1 MKKLITLLSIPLF
14 ALTFNSC
21 RNANHD
27 SNKDK
32 SKETEVKY
40 TRPVNPFA
48 YVDSISMSMDTNWK
62 YLKTKEQ
69 RDSFV
74 RKYYTHKRMEKK

>member
-1 MKKLITLLSIPLF
+1 MKKLITLLSIPLI

-21 RNANHD
+21 RNAHYD
-27 SNKDK
+27 SNKNE
-32 SKETEVKY
+32 SKGMEVQY
-40 TRPVNPFA
+40 ARPVNPFA

-62 YLKTKEQ
+62 YLKTKEE

-74 RKYYTHKRMEKK
+74 RKYYPHKRMEKK